1 MNNFFFECADLFSL
15 FLRHRLYQAQQYIKG
30 ITTRKTRYGT
40 HMVLCKM
47 VKFHE
52 IELSLERNKGGD
64 EIFRAIHEGRS
75 LG

>member
-1 MNNFFFECADLFSL
+1 
-15 FLRHRLYQAQQYIKG
+15 
-30 ITTRKTRYGT
+30 
-40 HMVLCKM
+40 MVLCKM

-75 LG
+75 WDERISNIM